1 MFFPI
6 LKFYN
11 VFRVVVIIIQK
22 YGVFLLRGWLQYRRL
37 NLKLTGKLNSNG
49 KWFFLKGPVWG
60 GHSPVRD
67 VIVPEHWIR
76 GNRKLLKWGNVSA
89 AARFVYTQIIHC
101 DNFVLL
107 KELLGFLQKCWF
119 QLKFV
124 ESFKDCKSLLSC
136 WSWISVQKNTKQKLW
151 AQLSTILH
159 A

>member
-1 MFFPI
+1 MKCNVLNKMIFPI

-22 YGVFLLRGWLQYRRL
+22 YGVFFTERL
-37 NLKLTGKLNSNG
+37 IAVSKIEFETNRKLNSNG

-124 ESFKDCKSLLSC
+124 ESNPYL
-136 WSWISVQKNTKQKLW
+136 VVG
-151 AQLSTILH
+151 H
-159 A
+159 E